1 MTSERYQEGYRM
13 WAVSGRDANR
23 LSALDL
29 VRKDL
34 LDTRTAAVLWLLMER
49 SSLIVASGPQL
60 AGKTTLLTA
69 LLDLMPPSVE
79 KVYTRGSEED
89 FSFLEQTGPSETLV
103 LVPEFSD
110 HTPAYL
116 WGSGV
121 RTLFDALEKG
131 YRVAGTMH
139 ADTPEDILGQF
150 TEVGVP
156 RTQLHHVGAIVNI
169 RVETR
174 AEDELDRSV
183 SRLTLVGPGPSLVIV
198 GELGTDDTFSLVEGA
213 QASIADHLQM
223 PVAGVD
229 AVISERSD
237 SLTGWLTQTHMTQD
251 ELSRLATA
259 HYGAA

>member
-1 MTSERYQEGYRM
+1 M
-13 WAVSGRDANR
+13 WAISGRDANR
-23 LSALDL
+23 LSVLDL
-29 VRKDL
+29 VRRDL
-34 LDTRTAAVLWLLMER
+34 MDIRSASVLWLLMER

-89 FSFLEQTGPSETLV
+89 FSFLDQIGPAETLI

-139 ADTPEDILGQF
+139 ADTPEDVLAQF
-150 TEVGVP
+150 TEVGIR
-156 RTQLHHVGAIVNI
+156 RTQLHYVGAIVNI
-169 RVETR
+169 RVETH
-174 AEDELDRSV
+174 AEDKLDRHV
-183 SRLTLVGPGPSLVIV
+183 GRLTLIGPGPVLTIL
-198 GELGTDDTFSLVEGA
+198 GELGTDDKFSLAEGA
-213 QASIADHLQM
+213 GISVAEHLQI
-223 PVAGVD
+223 AAADVD
-229 AVISERSD
+229 AAITERSKT
-237 SLTGWLTQTHMTQD
+237 LTGWLADAHTP
-251 ELSRLATA
+251 EEVSRLVVGY
-259 HYGAA
+259 YGPE

>member
-1 MTSERYQEGYRM
+1 M

-23 LSALDL
+23 LSVLDL

-34 LDTRTAAVLWLLMER
+34 LDIRTASVLWLLMER

-89 FSFLEQTGPSETLV
+89 FSFLDQTGPSETLV

-110 HTPAYL
+110 HTSAYL

-156 RTQLHHVGAIVNI
+156 RKQLHYVGAVVNI
-169 RVETR
+169 RVETH
-174 AEDELDRSV
+174 AEDELDRRV
-183 SRLTLVGPGPSLVIV
+183 SRLTLIGPGPVLVIV

-213 QASIADHLQM
+213 ETSIAEHLQM
-223 PVAGVD
+223 AVAEVD
-229 AVISERSD
+229 TAITERSNT
-237 SLTGWLTQTHMTQD
+237 LTGWLTESDTTPD
-251 ELSRLATA
+251 GLGRLLAGYYSA
-259 HYGAA
+259 D

>member
-1 MTSERYQEGYRM
+1 M
-13 WAVSGRDANR
+13 WAISGRDANR
-23 LSALDL
+23 LSVLDL
-29 VRKDL
+29 VRRDL

-89 FSFLEQTGPSETLV
+89 FSFLDQTGPSETLI

-139 ADTPEDILGQF
+139 ADTPEDIVDQF
-150 TEVGVP
+150 AEVGVR
-156 RTQLHHVGAIVNI
+156 RTQLHYVGAIVNL

-174 AEDELDRSV
+174 AEDELDRRV
-183 SRLTLVGPGPSLVIV
+183 SRLTLIGPGPVLAIL
-198 GELGTDDTFSLVEGA
+198 GELATDETFSLVEGA
-213 QASIADHLQM
+213 EASIAGHLQI
-223 PVAGVD
+223 AAADVD
-229 AVISERSD
+229 AAITERSKT
-237 SLTGWLTQTHMTQD
+237 LTGWLADAHTPED
-251 ELSRLATA
+251 VIRLVAGY
-259 HYGAA
+259 YGPE

>member
-23 LSALDL
+23 LSVLDL

-34 LDTRTAAVLWLLMER
+34 LDIRTAAVLWLLMER

-69 LLDLMPPSVE
+69 LLDLMPPSME

-89 FSFLEQTGPSETLV
+89 FSFLDQTGPSEALV

-139 ADTPEDILGQF
+139 ADTPEDILAQF
-150 TEVGVP
+150 TDVGVP
-156 RTQLHHVGAIVNI
+156 RAQLHHVGAIVNI

-174 AEDELDRSV
+174 AEDELDRRV
-183 SRLTLVGPGPSLVIV
+183 SRLALVGPGPSLAIV
-198 GELGTDDTFSLVEGA
+198 GKLGTDETFSLVKGA
-213 QASIADHLQM
+213 EASIAEHLQM
-223 PVAGVD
+223 AATDVD
-229 AVISERSD
+229 AAITERSKT
-237 SLTGWLTQTHMTQD
+237 LTGWLTEAPATVD
-251 ELSRLATA
+251 ELSQLVAG
-259 HYGAA
+259 YYSSG